1 MKTFLSTLAVTLAFT
16 FTAAPA
22 DAALSNADKCNVFR
36 AKTEMNLS
44 KCMKIANL
52 LEAKGKT
59 ADRAKCV
66 TKYDDGIAKAF
77 KKFLNPNWS
86 TCGDCMK
93 PAECGLQQASTDA
106 GKAIEIVAAGQ
117 ELATFELDGS
127 DLAIGTDI
135 QSLIDEAV
143 AEVDITSDNA
153 SVCTTAGG
161 TYDAGTDTCSVDI
174 TSDNAAIAA
183 AAEQDGCEAANG
195 TWDASVCTPAAV
207 ADRDCFRE
215 GACGVDGW
223 GYASYAGVTVSST
236 GCSDTI
242 AGTDSYNDGISSSIQ
257 FGCATPTTICATPQ
271 SIDSYK
277 SIVCG

>member
-1 MKTFLSTLAVTLAFT
+1 MKTFLSTLAITLAFT
-16 FTAAPA
+16 FTAVPA

-66 TKYDDGIAKAF
+66 TKYDDGIAKA
-77 KKFLNPNWS
+77 KTKFVNDKLNV
-86 TCGDCMK
+86 TE
-93 PAECGLQQASTDA
+93 AECGLQQASTDA

-153 SVCTTAGG
+153 
-161 TYDAGTDTCSVDI
+161 
-174 TSDNAAIAA
+174 AIAA

-223 GYASYAGVTVSST
+223 NSGLYEGVTVSST
-236 GCSDTI
+236 GCADTAAGSDSYADGTFTDTI
-242 AGTDSYNDGISSSIQ
+242 ITHPA
-257 FGCATPTTICATPQ
+257 
-271 SIDSYK
+271 
-277 SIVCG
+277 VCN

>member
-1 MKTFLSTLAVTLAFT
+1 MKTFLSMLAITLAFT
-16 FTAAPA
+16 FTAVPA
-22 DAALSNADKCNVFR
+22 DAALSNADKCEVFR
-36 AKTEMNLS
+36 AKTEMNFS

-117 ELATFELDGS
+117 ELATCGLDDS

-143 AEVDITSDNA
+143 AAVDITSDNA
-153 SVCTTAGG
+153 ALCTDAGG
-161 TYDAGTDTCSVDI
+161 TYDAGPDTCSVDI

-215 GACGVDGW
+215 GACGAGGW
-223 GYASYAGVTVSST
+223 NRGAYVGVTASSS
-236 GCSDTI
+236 GCSETTT
-242 AGTDSYNDGISSSIQ
+242 GSDSYNVGV
-257 FGCATPTTICATPQ
+257 Q
-271 SIDSYK
+271 SRVLMDYRFSGRHM
-277 SIVCG
+277 CH

>member
-1 MKTFLSTLAVTLAFT
+1 MKTMKTFLSTLAITLAFT

-36 AKTEMNLS
+36 AKTEMNFS

-66 TKYDDGIAKAF
+66 TKYDDGIANAKT
-77 KKFLNPNWS
+77 KFVNEKLNV
-86 TCGDCMK
+86 TE
-93 PAECGLQQASTDA
+93 AECGLEQASTDA
-106 GKAIEIVAAGQ
+106 VKALDIVSAGQ
-117 ELATFELDGS
+117 ELATFGLDDS

-143 AEVDITSDNA
+143 AGVDITSDNQT
-153 SVCTTAGG
+153 V
-161 TYDAGTDTCSVDI
+161 
-174 TSDNAAIAA
+174 
-183 AAEQDGCEAANG
+183 CEAANG

>member
-1 MKTFLSTLAVTLAFT
+1 MKTFLSTLAITLAFT
-16 FTAAPA
+16 STAVPA

-66 TKYDDGIAKAF
+66 TKYDDGIAKA
-77 KKFLNPNWS
+77 KTKFVNEKLNV
-86 TCGDCMK
+86 TE
-93 PAECGLQQASTDA
+93 AECGLEQASTDA
-106 GKAIEIVAAGQ
+106 VKALDIVSAGQ
-117 ELATFELDGS
+117 ELATFGLDDS

-153 SVCTTAGG
+153 AVCTTAGG

-174 TSDNAAIAA
+174 TSDNAA
-183 AAEQDGCEAANG
+183 AEQTGCEAANG
-195 TWDASVCTPAAV
+195 TWDGSGCTPAPV

-215 GACGVDGW
+215 GACGADGW
-223 GYASYAGVTVSST
+223 NIGAYVGVTASST
-236 GCSDTI
+236 GCSETTP
-242 AGTDSYNDGISSSIQ
+242 GSDSYSVGVDGYSIFYNGGQ
-257 FGCATPTTICATPQ
+257 IYEDVLDLVCATN
-271 SIDSYK
+271 
-277 SIVCG
+277 

>member
-36 AKTEMNLS
+36 AKTEMNFS

-66 TKYDDGIAKAF
+66 TKYDDGIAKA
-77 KKFLNPNWS
+77 KTKFVNEKLNV
-86 TCGDCMK
+86 TE
-93 PAECGLQQASTDA
+93 AECGLEQASTDA
-106 GKAIEIVAAGQ
+106 VKALDIVSAGQ
-117 ELATFELDGS
+117 ELATFGLDDS

-143 AEVDITSDNA
+143 A
-153 SVCTTAGG
+153 G
-161 TYDAGTDTCSVDI
+161 VDI
-174 TSDNAAIAA
+174 TSDNAA
-183 AAEQDGCEAANG
+183 AEQAGCEAAGG
-195 TWDASVCTPAAV
+195 TWENDACTPVAV

-215 GACGVDGW
+215 GACGSDGW
-223 GYASYAGVTVSST
+223 DYGTYAGGTAAST
-236 GCSDTI
+236 GCGQTVSDYAAYESGFTL
-242 AGTDSYNDGISSSIQ
+242 TDYVN
-257 FGCATPTTICATPQ
+257 FPTYYTYHPCQ
-271 SIDSYK
+271 
-277 SIVCG
+277 